1 MHCWVPG
8 PGGAQLPAGL
18 SEVRAGT
25 KGPGLHKPDVVGL
38 GLSPG
43 WWPTCPMQGEVP
55 PLPRGYVPFIRH
67 QEQLRVLAEGSERVH
82 QGVT

>member
-43 WWPTCPMQGEVP
+43 WWPTCPMQGEAP
-55 PLPRGYVPFIRH
+55 PLPRGYIPFIRH